1 MNNAVY
7 TIELRRGEKVDML
20 FTPRLYMYKG
30 QEGITFEYNP
40 ANKVEIFSMYAD
52 LMYCA
57 ALNHWTLTHT
67 ADKEFPFSRLDFHAL
82 SVNDREAFNKA
93 IVYAM
98 QTLSGK
104 SMKELIEEAEKLQE
118 SQGNGQSEGK
128 TEEVKKKKPRG
139 SIMMRLRRI
148 WSAIVD

>member
-1 MNNAVY
+1 MNEAVFN
-7 TIELRRGEKVDML
+7 IDLRRGERVAML

-30 QEGITFEYNP
+30 KEGITLECDTRNQ
-40 ANKVEIFSMYAD
+40 VEVFSMYAD

-57 ALNHWTLTHT
+57 ALNHWTLTHS
-67 ADKEFPFSRLDFHAL
+67 ADEDFPYKRIDFHAL
-82 SVNDREAFNKA
+82 SVNNRDAFNKA
-93 IVYAM
+93 IIFAM

-104 SMKELIEEAEKLQE
+104 SMKELIEEAGKLQE

-139 SIMMRLRRI
+139 SIMKRLRRI

>member
-7 TIELRRGEKVDML
+7 TIELRRGEKVAML

-40 ANKVEIFSMYAD
+40 ANQVEIFSMYAD

-67 ADKEFPFSRLDFHAL
+67 ADQEFPYSRLDFHAL
-82 SVNDREAFNKA
+82 SVNNRDAFNKA
-93 IVYAM
+93 IIYAM

-104 SMKELIEEAEKLQE
+104 SMKELIQDAAKAQE
-118 SQGNGQSEGK
+118 TQANGQNEGK
-128 TEEVKKKKPRG
+128 AEDVKKKNPRG
-139 SIMMRLRRI
+139 SIMTRLRRI

>member
-7 TIELRRGEKVDML
+7 IIELRRGEKVAML

-40 ANKVEIFSMYAD
+40 LNKVEIFSMYAD

-67 ADKEFPFSRLDFHAL
+67 ADQEFPYSRVDFHAL
-82 SVNDREAFNKA
+82 SVNNRDAFNKA
-93 IVYAM
+93 IIYAM

-104 SMKELIEEAEKLQE
+104 SMKDLIAEAAKAQE
-118 SQGNGQSEGK
+118 TQANGQNEEKAEG
-128 TEEVKKKKPRG
+128 VKKKNPRG
-139 SIMMRLRRI
+139 SIMTRLRRI

>member
-20 FTPRLYMYKG
+20 FTPRLYMYRGK
-30 QEGITFEYNP
+30 EGITLECDTRNQ
-40 ANKVEIFSMYAD
+40 VEIFSMYAD

-67 ADKEFPFSRLDFHAL
+67 ADQEFPYSRVDFHAL
-82 SVNDREAFNKA
+82 SVNNRDAFNKA
-93 IVYAM
+93 IIYAM

-104 SMKELIEEAEKLQE
+104 SMKDLIAEAAKAQE
-118 SQGNGQSEGK
+118 TQANGQNEEKAEG
-128 TEEVKKKKPRG
+128 VKKKNPRG
-139 SIMMRLRRI
+139 SIMTRLRRI